1 MIRVLIV
8 DDQRVVLA
16 GLAAIV
22 GSDPEI
28 EVVGQVGN
36 GKEALAHIATEVP
49 DLVLMDLQMPVMN
62 GVQATRRL
70 KQAHPR
76 LPVLVLTTYAADE
89 WVFDA
94 VRAGAAGYLLKDTR
108 PPQLIAA
115 IKGTV
120 AGETY
125 LDPVIAGKVLQQV
138 ARERG
143 NNPVDHLAQTH
154 LVDALTK
161 REHEVLALVVK
172 GLNNRQIGEQLYLA
186 TGTVRNHISVIMEK
200 LAVSNRTQAAVLAVQ
215 MGLVDFNKQNYG

>member
-8 DDQRVVLA
+8 DDQIVVLA

-22 GSDPEI
+22 DSDPEI
-28 EVVGQVGN
+28 EVVGQVSN
-36 GKEALAHIATEVP
+36 GAEALAHVASQAP

-70 KQAHPR
+70 KQEHPT

-108 PPQLIAA
+108 PVQLIAA
-115 IKGTV
+115 IKGTI

-125 LDPVIAGKVLQQV
+125 LDPAIAGKVLQQ
-138 ARERG
+138 AAHDQGR
-143 NNPVDHLAQTH
+143 NHVDRLVQTH
-154 LVDALTK
+154 LIDALTE
-161 REHEVLALVVK
+161 REREVLELVVK
-172 GLNNRQIGEQLYLA
+172 GLNNRQIGEQLHLA
-186 TGTVRNHISVIMEK
+186 TGTVRNHVSAIMEK
-200 LAVSNRTQAAVLAVQ
+200 LAVSDRTQAAVLAVQ
-215 MGLVDFNKQNYG
+215 IGLVDFNE

>member
-8 DDQRVVLA
+8 DDQPMVRA

-28 EVVGQVGN
+28 DVVGEGSN
-36 GKEALAHIATEVP
+36 GEEALAHVAAQTP
-49 DLVLMDLQMPVMN
+49 DLVLMDLQMPVLN

-70 KQAHPR
+70 KREYPT

-108 PPQLIAA
+108 PTQLIAA

-120 AGETY
+120 AGETF
-125 LDPVIAGKVLQQV
+125 LDPAIAGKVLRQALHAQ
-138 ARERG
+138 
-143 NNPVDHLAQTH
+143 NNNAQPTK
-154 LVDALTK
+154 LIEALTP
-161 REHEVLALVVK
+161 RELGVLALVVR
-172 GLNNRQIGEQLYLA
+172 GMNNREIGKQLYLA
-186 TGTVRNHISVIMEK
+186 TGTVRNHVSEIMGK
-200 LAVSNRTQAAVLAVQ
+200 LGVSDRTQAAVLAVQ
-215 MGLVDFNKQNYG
+215 MGLVDFN

>member
-8 DDQRVVLA
+8 DDQPMVRA

-28 EVVGQVGN
+28 DVVGEGGN
-36 GKEALAHIATEVP
+36 GEEALAHVAAQTP

-70 KQAHPR
+70 KRECPR
-76 LPVLVLTTYAADE
+76 LPILVLTTYAADE

-108 PPQLIAA
+108 PAQLIAA

-120 AGETY
+120 LGETF
-125 LDPVIAGKVLQQV
+125 LDPAIAGKVLRQAVHAQN
-138 ARERG
+138 
-143 NNPVDHLAQTH
+143 NNPQPTKLIEE
-154 LVDALTK
+154 LTP
-161 REHEVLALVVK
+161 RELGVLALVVR
-172 GLNNRQIGEQLYLA
+172 GMNNREIGEQLYLA
-186 TGTVRNHISVIMEK
+186 TGTVRNLVSEILGK
-200 LAVSNRTQAAVLAVQ
+200 LGVSDRTQAAVLAVR
-215 MGLVDFNKQNYG
+215 MGLVDLQEAV

>member
-8 DDQRVVLA
+8 DDQTVVRA

-28 EVVGQVGN
+28 EVVGEGN
-36 GKEALAHIATEVP
+36 NGEEAVALVATESP

-70 KQAHPR
+70 KRDHPT
-76 LPVLVLTTYAADE
+76 LPILVLTTYAADE

-108 PPQLIAA
+108 PTELIAA

-120 AGETY
+120 AGETF
-125 LDPVIAGKVLQQV
+125 LDPAIAGKVLRQAVNTQ
-138 ARERG
+138 
-143 NNPVDHLAQTH
+143 NNTPQPTKLIE
-154 LVDALTK
+154 ALTP
-161 REHEVLALVVK
+161 REFDVLALVVK
-172 GLNNRQIGEQLYLA
+172 GMNNREIGEQLHLA
-186 TGTVRNHISVIMEK
+186 TGTVRNHVSEIIGK
-200 LAVSNRTQAAVLAVQ
+200 LGVSDRTQAAVLAVR
-215 MGLVDFNKQNYG
+215 MGLVAVHE